1 MGVGGVERDMVLG
14 DGVPFVIQGAVV
26 GKAVVVASRGACAPG
41 SGGSWISMHMGGPC
55 RRRRCAPCSCAGRCH
70 RHHTYRGGRAENVAV
85 EVAVAEG
92 ILVERVVAEGMVVL
106 KDCVA
111 LAQDA
116 FDSTGVSMLTK
127 QGGRMAQAR

>member
-1 MGVGGVERDMVLG
+1 M
-14 DGVPFVIQGAVV
+14 
-26 GKAVVVASRGACAPG
+26 
-41 SGGSWISMHMGGPC
+41 
-55 RRRRCAPCSCAGRCH
+55 
-70 RHHTYRGGRAENVAV
+70 AV

-116 FDSTGVSMLTK
+116 FDSTGVANADQTGWSHGTSPL
-127 QGGRMAQAR
+127 RRAP

>member
-1 MGVGGVERDMVLG
+1 M
-14 DGVPFVIQGAVV
+14 
-26 GKAVVVASRGACAPG
+26 
-41 SGGSWISMHMGGPC
+41 
-55 RRRRCAPCSCAGRCH
+55 
-70 RHHTYRGGRAENVAV
+70 AV